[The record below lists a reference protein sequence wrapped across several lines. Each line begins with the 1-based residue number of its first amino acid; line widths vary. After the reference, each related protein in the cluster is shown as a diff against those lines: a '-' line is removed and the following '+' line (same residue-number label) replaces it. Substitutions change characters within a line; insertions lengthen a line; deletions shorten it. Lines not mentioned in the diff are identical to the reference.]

1 MTTNVLEAITEKY
14 HSLTRSGKKL
24 ADYIFAHTTESQ
36 YLSITS
42 LAENCDVSE
51 ATITRFCR
59 ALGYPS
65 YNAFKLALAQA
76 DHVTDLGDPTDCNE
90 PITSKD
96 STDTMCRK
104 VHAANIAALNE
115 TLELLDEGSLM
126 SASRLLASSEK
137 VYCFGHGGSSIM
149 AMEAWARFS
158 TAASNFIHI
167 TDSHMQ
173 AMAIALA
180 TPKDAIL
187 FFSYSGSTKDM
198 EDIFRFS
205 TAASNFIHI
214 TDSHMQAMA
223 IALATPKDAILFF
236 SYSGS
241 TKDMEDIFNVAQE
254 RKVPI
259 ILITHF
265 PKSRAAEFAQIILQ
279 CGYNESPLQSGS
291 ISAKVGQLF
300 LIDCLFYGFCR
311 QNPELRA
318 AARSST
324 AKAIANKLL

>member
-198 EDIFRFS
+198 EDIF
-205 TAASNFIHI
+205 
-214 TDSHMQAMA
+214 
-223 IALATPKDAILFF
+223 
-236 SYSGS
+236 
-241 TKDMEDIFNVAQE
+241 NVAQE